1 MQCKQMTYYAS
12 RWHTRQVRHKLTTYH
27 LLACWLKSIR
37 YHHPQWS
44 WQGEVDVCL
53 AQAHWGS
60 PHTWPSG
67 TRPHRKVSPVST
79 LSAQKQQHWEE
90 YDWSLWETRNH
101 GTKYMLM
108 NNRKDIANIK
118 LSQVLVNQVKS
129 YSSTLATFVY
139 NTLIPC
145 GHVHNLKHAYQWTV
159 LLGQWRPQTC
169 RLSQQLNSFPSTPT
183 VTLIDTAQQYN

>member
-1 MQCKQMTYYAS
+1 MLTPIFTHHNRWPSVSPAAILMAWNQQQLADMQCKQMTYYAS

-44 WQGEVDVCL
+44 WQVEVDVCL

-101 GTKYMLM
+101 STKYMLM

-129 YSSTLATFVY
+129 YSSTLATFVCIY
-139 NTLIPC
+139 TDPM
-145 GHVHNLKHAYQWTV
+145 WS
-159 LLGQWRPQTC
+159 R
-169 RLSQQLNSFPSTPT
+169 S
-183 VTLIDTAQQYN
+183 